1 MMTAAP
7 AVLDTIRKVLASTV
21 PRWQTLVETV
31 PAELL
36 ERKPTP
42 TEWSAAECLEHL
54 LHTERAVFGVRL
66 RHLMEGRPELVA
78 YDPETAST
86 DEPER
91 TAVERVAAWRQERE
105 EHLRILAEATDED
118 LQRTSH
124 HPEYGPTTLAM
135 ILNTWT
141 SHDLDHTIQAET
153 ALMQPFIPLSGH
165 WQWEF
170 AAKEIG
176 ADPSLRSG

>member
-1 MMTAAP
+1 MTD
-7 AVLDTIRKVLASTV
+7 AVVGLDTIRKVLASTA
-21 PRWQTLVETV
+21 PRWQALVETV

-54 LHTERAVFGVRL
+54 LHSERDIFGVRM
-66 RHLMEGRPELVA
+66 RHLLEGRPELVA
-78 YDPETAST
+78 YDPDAPREA
-86 DEPER
+86 DPER
-91 TAVERVAAWRQERE
+91 SSQERIAAFKAARDE
-105 EHLRILAEATDED
+105 NLKMLDQCTDQD

-153 ALMQPFIPLSGH
+153 ALMQPFIPQSGH

-170 AAKEIG
+170 AAKEI
-176 ADPSLRSG
+176 APAQIS